1 MAASEPED
9 ESRRGHAARP
19 RLDQV
24 LAGVWGTAT
33 SVLPLNGQ
41 SFDLNPANGKLMRM
55 MIAAL

>member
-1 MAASEPED
+1 MQLVQ
-9 ESRRGHAARP
+9 

-24 LAGVWGTAT
+24 LAGVWGAAT

-41 SFDLNPANGKLMRM
+41 SFDRNFANGKLMRT

>member
-1 MAASEPED
+1 MQLVQ
-9 ESRRGHAARP
+9 

-33 SVLPLNGQ
+33 SVLPLNAQ
-41 SFDLNPANGKLMRM
+41 SFDLNPANGKLMRT